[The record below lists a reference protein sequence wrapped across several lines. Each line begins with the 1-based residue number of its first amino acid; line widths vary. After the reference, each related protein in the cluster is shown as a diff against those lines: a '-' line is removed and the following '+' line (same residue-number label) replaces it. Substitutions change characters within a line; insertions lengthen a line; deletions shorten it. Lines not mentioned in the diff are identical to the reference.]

1 MAYHVV
7 LLVEQQ
13 LSALDASQVTSLH
26 RELDD
31 DVVYDVLLPIDD
43 AADRIAS
50 TVGTLGS
57 GDMLG
62 SPGVP
67 LSSVDLAEIRDESE
81 GVAHEGLVASLRA
94 LREAGATAQ
103 GATVEDHPIDALR
116 ATVEA
121 VGAAEVIV
129 LTSPHVVAEFFGVDW
144 TSRARRHLD
153 DVPVLHL
160 LEHETFAEQADGA
173 GEGASL
179 I

>member
-1 MAYHVV
+1 MPYHVV
-7 LLVEQQ
+7 LLVEQS
-13 LSALDASQVTSLH
+13 LSELDARQITSLH
-26 RELDD
+26 AELDEA
-31 DVVYDVLLPIDD
+31 VVYDVLLPVDD
-43 AADRIAS
+43 AADRIAA

-67 LSSVDLAEIRDESE
+67 LSSVDLEEIREESE
-81 GVAHEGLVASLRA
+81 ELAHSGLVTSLRV
-94 LREAGATAQ
+94 LRDAGATAQ
-103 GATVEDHPIDALR
+103 GAAVEDHPIDALR
-116 ATVEA
+116 ATVAA
-121 VGAAEVIV
+121 VDAAEVIV

-144 TSRARRHLD
+144 ASRARRHL

-160 LEHETFAEQADGA
+160 LEHETFAEQADGG